1 MRSGVTKMPLI
12 TASHR
17 FAFSAGI
24 RPGKAVFTGFATPPQ
39 VAASFTAMSTSK
51 PLIAPLGDASSIGG
65 DVGSVQYLNVVAWR
79 LAPAVPAAA
88 RAPSRVS
95 SESRAVGGRRCS
107 SPGGPDAPA
116 RYAA

>member
-65 DVGSVQYLNVVAWR
+65 DGGSGPYFYVGAWGA
-79 LAPAVPAAA
+79 APA
-88 RAPSRVS
+88 PS
-95 SESRAVGGRRCS
+95 
-107 SPGGPDAPA
+107 APA
-116 RYAA
+116 RGPNQGRSEGKGGRARPWL